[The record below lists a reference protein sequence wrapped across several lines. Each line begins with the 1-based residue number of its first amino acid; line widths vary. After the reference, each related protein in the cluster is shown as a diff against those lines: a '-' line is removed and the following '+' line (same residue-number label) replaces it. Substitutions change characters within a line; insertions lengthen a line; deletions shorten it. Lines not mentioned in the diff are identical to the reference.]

1 MFQNA
6 LLVAIEGVDGA
17 GKNTLTSAVAASL
30 GNAGV
35 RVSRIAFPRYGTLY
49 ADLVSAALHGQ
60 MGDLVESAY
69 AMATLFALDRKGAL
83 HPGVGLAALTEAARE
98 EATNQP
104 HIILMDRWVASNAA
118 YSAAR
123 IQQPIDEPG
132 GIVEWVA
139 DLEFSCFGLPVPDLT
154 ILLDVPVSLA
164 RERAAGREA
173 SDASRTRDLY
183 ERDSSLQERTA
194 AAYRALATSQWQG
207 PWLTVAAD
215 VDPHAVAETLLST
228 LPAQ

>member
-139 DLEFSCFGLPVPDLT
+139 DLEFSRFGLPVPTSPSCSMCLSP
-154 ILLDVPVSLA
+154 LLGSGRRAGKPPMPLVPVTSTSGIVPCRNEPLLPTVHSLHHSGKV
-164 RERAAGREA
+164 RG
-173 SDASRTRDLY
+173 
-183 ERDSSLQERTA
+183 
-194 AAYRALATSQWQG
+194 
-207 PWLTVAAD
+207 
-215 VDPHAVAETLLST
+215 
-228 LPAQ
+228 

>member
-1 MFQNA
+1 M
-6 LLVAIEGVDGA
+6 
-17 GKNTLTSAVAASL
+17 
-30 GNAGV
+30 
-35 RVSRIAFPRYGTLY
+35 
-49 ADLVSAALHGQ
+49 
-60 MGDLVESAY
+60 
-69 AMATLFALDRKGAL
+69 
-83 HPGVGLAALTEAARE
+83 GLAALTEAARE

-139 DLEFSCFGLPVPDLT
+139 DLEFSRFGLPVPDLT

>member
-17 GKNTLTSAVAASL
+17 GKNTLTSAVACSL
-30 GNAGV
+30 ETAGV
-35 RVSRIAFPRYGTLY
+35 RVSRIAFPRYGTLH

-60 MGDLVESAY
+60 MGDLIESAY
-69 AMATLFALDRKGAL
+69 GMATLFALDRKGAL
-83 HPGVGLAALTEAARE
+83 HPGLGLAALTADTCE
-98 EATNQP
+98 ESVNQP

-123 IQQPIDEPG
+123 TQQSIDEPG

-139 DLEFSCFGLPVPDLT
+139 DLEFSRFGLPVPDLT

-173 SDASRTRDLY
+173 FDASRTRDLY
-183 ERDSSLQERTA
+183 EQDSPLQERTA
-194 AAYRALATSQWQG
+194 AAYRALATAQWQG
-207 PWLTVAAD
+207 PWLSVTAD
-215 VDPHAVAETLLST
+215 VNPHVVAETLLSS
-228 LPAQ
+228 LSAQ